1 MRLAPRLK
9 RYLDAMTVNFDD
21 GDTGM
26 EVGEREQF

>member
-9 RYLDAMTVNFDD
+9 RYLDAMTVNFD

-26 EVGEREQF
+26 EVGGEREQF